1 MFLVFLLAAQAFAAT
16 QVRSPTGDNSQTGT
30 WAVVPASPTTFYDKV
45 DEYPTPDDSTTY
57 IYCTALSAGSARN
70 IFNFTA
76 FTVPSGAVVSS
87 LEITYRHRGSGG
99 GNYKIGPSLRV
110 GGSTFETDATFN
122 QNSWGIT
129 TTSSYTTNPA
139 GGAWTVDDI
148 NGTGIKPLQ
157 AFGVYST
164 DVTPN
169 PYVTQ
174 VYAKVYYNVAPAT
187 TTPASITQYTDGSG
201 YVSFQTTVSDS
212 DLDTT
217 RLKVEYSDDGGT
229 NWYDPD
235 LVSATP
241 SSGTVDLNNANPYQ
255 IGSVNPIG
263 TNTGS
268 VTLTV
273 VWNTKSAANGNG
285 SLSGTDQ
292 SDIQVRVTPNDFS
305 LDGTAQASYNFSVDN
320 LNPATLTATNIVT
333 QPKAGDTTVTLEASF
348 IETNPNTNTFYVAI
362 NGGAYGVGTPG
373 TTNTATPAAQA
384 VAVGATLD
392 GNDYVSKVKC
402 EHSDD
407 FGNLG
412 TNESIN
418 PNAAKKYVKPYTPIA
433 PTVSNPASSEVD
445 IVVRKNPSE
454 TDGLEYAINVP
465 SHGKYVQTN
474 GTLGDTP
481 AWQTIEAWGTK
492 VVSGLTSPVANYT
505 FRTKSRNTS
514 DAAHQSS
521 SESDFSPTASITN
534 TAPIGG
540 YTADNVI
547 PAAQCTQ
554 STDGNGIVTI
564 SFRVKD
570 DQQDLCTLETFQ
582 YSTNE
587 GTSWSAPTGGDSSAA
602 LSTGWTNN
610 GGSKYASATSFAGT
624 VHSFTLN
631 TKHADVAV
639 LNTIDQNNIRIRFT
653 VNDGLVNSAS
663 PASSENFTVDNKA
676 PVASVTTNITSRP
689 NGGDNTV
696 TLLSSFA
703 ESHPNTNTFYL
714 AVNGGSYG
722 AGTIGEAGTANPSA
736 KPTTVGAALDGNDYV
751 SSVECVHVD
760 AYGNTGVNE
769 NASPINNYVKP
780 YTPPPPTVNNPMA
793 SSVDVAV
800 NQNASETA
808 GLDYA
813 IYVPSHSK
821 YVQTD
826 GTLGNTA
833 AWQTPGAWGTK
844 TVTGLTAPVSAYF
857 FCTKSRNPN
866 GDKPESDLSGVA
878 SSSNTAPLLNNGTTE
893 NMIPILS
900 QAIDG
905 SGKVTIPFRIKDL
918 ELNNCSVLNGSFQ
931 YQVNGTGWNDILDV
945 DITGTKTGLSS
956 AADLSGSVHTLI
968 WDTSKEYIDDAESL
982 NVQVRLKVNDGTLDS
997 TVGVSPTGFNVD
1009 NLDPAPLSTT
1019 EVYTQPQAGD
1029 TSVTVKS
1036 SFTEINPNTNTFYVA
1051 INGGAYGAGAAGE
1064 TNTADP
1070 SPKAVPLGVTL
1081 KGSDYVSKVKCVHI
1095 DDFGNEGANEN
1106 LNPDSAK
1113 KFVKPFTPPS
1123 PSLSNATSSTV
1134 DIRVNQFHDEAAG
1147 LEYAIYVSSH
1157 SKYVQSDGALGDT
1170 AAWQTV
1176 ADWGTKTAVGLTSV
1190 ANYVFKTKSRNSSD
1204 AAHQTSSES
1213 DFSDGISIAPVP
1225 PTPEGI
1231 VSYYPPAGA
1240 SGISPESKVIIV
1252 FNRDMNQASVQNAFS
1267 LKAVYDN
1274 RGNVVNSA
1282 EAGSFSWPD
1291 GRTFTFIP
1299 DPSLSKGYTYRA
1311 SLSGSLIDSTGSRL
1325 NVDLVW
1331 SFRVVMERQV
1341 QNVFYSRDQKVWV
1354 TVPAGA
1360 MPDDGSIDFNRDPLT
1375 YPKEVDPNSIAGA
1388 NNKILAEGNQFFH
1401 PIDFYTTE
1409 INAYRTDGIRF
1420 SEPFNAPVTLNFK
1433 YDVQN
1438 GFVFGAATA
1447 AESKIL
1453 ERGLLVY
1460 RLDEEHGLWVK
1471 VPGSTINSVQKVV
1484 SAGVPHFSVYTLM
1497 ATPAFSLADA
1507 YAFPNPF
1514 KPSEGHTQITFTN
1527 LASICTIKIFTLTG
1541 DLVKTMV
1548 ANDGSGQAAWNAKND
1563 AGESVVSGLYLFV
1576 IDSGQDVKRGKL
1588 VIIK

>member
-1 MFLVFLLAAQAFAAT
+1 MFLALLLTAHVFAGTQFCLVSGDHSVSGTWTISGEATRWQAVNLNDGDTSYIRATAASSRALFTFPAFNVPAGSSISRVVIYYVHKRDTTGGSYTLYSSIRAGGTNYDSAEAAT
-16 QVRSPTGDNSQTGT
+16 PGNTYAT
-30 WAVVPASPTTFYDKV
+30 KV
-45 DEYPTPDDSTTY
+45 DTY
-57 IYCTALSAGSARN
+57 VINPKTGS
-70 IFNFTA
+70 
-76 FTVPSGAVVSS
+76 P
-87 LEITYRHRGSGG
+87 
-99 GNYKIGPSLRV
+99 
-110 GGSTFETDATFN
+110 
-122 QNSWGIT
+122 W
-129 TTSSYTTNPA
+129 TTNEVN
-139 GGAWTVDDI
+139 GIGANT
-148 NGTGIKPLQ
+148 LE
-157 AFGVYST
+157 AFGVDAT
-164 DVTPN
+164 VVTKN
-169 PYVTQ
+169 PRITQ
-174 VYAKVYYNVAPAT
+174 VSAEVVYNVPPVA
-187 TTPASITQYTDGSG
+187 TTPASIIQYTNGSG
-201 YVSFQTTVSDS
+201 YVSFQATVSDS
-212 DLDTT
+212 DLNST
-217 RLKVEYSDDGGT
+217 RLKVEYSDDGGL

-241 SSGTVDLNNANPYQ
+241 SSGTVDLTNANTYQ
-255 IGSVNPIG
+255 IGSIDSIETG
-263 TNTGS
+263 TGS
-268 VTLTV
+268 IILTI
-273 VWNTKSAANGNG
+273 VWNTKSAANGHG
-285 SLSGTDQ
+285 SLSGTNL
-292 SDIQVRVTPNDFS
+292 SNIRVRVTPNDFS
-305 LDGTAQASYNFSVDN
+305 LDGTAQASSNFSVDD
-320 LNPATLTATNIVT
+320 LNPATLVPTNIVT

-348 IETNPNTNTFYVAI
+348 TETNPNTNTFYLAI
-362 NGGAYGVGTPG
+362 NGGAYGAWTAGS
-373 TTNTATPAAQA
+373 TNTATPAAQA
-384 VAVGATLD
+384 VTVGATLD
-392 GNDYVSKVKC
+392 GNDSISKVKC

-412 TNESIN
+412 TNESTS
-418 PNAAKKYVKPYTPIA
+418 PDGVKKYVKPYTPPA
-433 PTVSNPASSEVD
+433 PTVSNPTSSEVD
-445 IVVRKNPSE
+445 IVVNKNPLE
-454 TDGLEYAINVP
+454 TDGLEYAIYVS
-465 SHGKYVQTN
+465 SHNKYVQAD
-474 GTLGDTP
+474 GTLGDTAVWQIIP
-481 AWQTIEAWGTK
+481 APGWGTK

-505 FRTKSRNTS
+505 FKTKSRNSS
-514 DAAHQSS
+514 DAANQLS
-521 SESDFSPTASITN
+521 SESNLSPPASITN
-534 TAPIGG
+534 TAPVGG
-540 YTADNVI
+540 YSADNVI

-554 STDGNGIVTI
+554 SANGDGIVTI
-564 SFRVKD
+564 SFRIKD
-570 DQQDLCTLETFQ
+570 GQQDLCTLETFQ
-582 YSTNE
+582 YSTN
-587 GTSWSAPTGGDSSAA
+587 GGSTWNAPANGDNSGSL
-602 LSTGWTNN
+602 LSGWTTNE
-610 GGSKYASATSFAGT
+610 GVKYSSSTDFSTAAT
-624 VHSFTLN
+624 HSFTFN
-631 TKHADVAV
+631 TKHADVTP
-639 LNTIDQNNIRIRFT
+639 LNSIDQNNIRIRFT
-653 VNDGLVNSAS
+653 VNDGLVNSAF
-663 PASSENFTVDNKA
+663 PATSENFTVDNVA
-676 PVASVTTNITSRP
+676 PATSVTTNITSRP
-689 NGGDNTV
+689 NGGDTTV
-696 TLLSSFA
+696 TLLSSFT
-703 ESHPNTNTFYL
+703 ESHPNTNTFYI
-714 AVNGGSYG
+714 AVNGGAYG
-722 AGTIGEAGTANPSA
+722 AGTTGEAGTNPPA
-736 KPTTVGAALDGNDYV
+736 KPTAVGAALDGNDYI

-780 YTPPPPTVNNPMA
+780 YTPPPPTVNNPTA
-793 SSVDVAV
+793 STVDVAV
-800 NQNASETA
+800 NQNASEAA
-808 GLDYA
+808 GLEYA
-813 IYVPSHSK
+813 IYVSSHSQ
-821 YVQTD
+821 YVQSN
-826 GTLGNTA
+826 GALGGSA
-833 AWQTPGAWGTK
+833 AWQTPEAWGTK

-866 GDKPESDLSGVA
+866 GDQPESDLSGVA
-878 SSSNTAPLLNNGTTE
+878 SSSNTAPLLNDGTTE
-893 NMIPILS
+893 NFLGTLS
-900 QAIDG
+900 QATDG

-918 ELNNCSVLNGSFQ
+918 ELNNCSAVNGSFQ
-931 YQVNGTGWNDILDV
+931 YQVNGVSWNDILDV

-956 AADLSGSVHTLI
+956 AANLSGNLHTLI

-1009 NLDPAPLSTT
+1009 NLDPASLSTT

-1051 INGGAYGAGAAGE
+1051 INGGAYGAGAAGD

-1095 DDFGNEGANEN
+1095 DDFGNEGANDN
-1106 LNPDSAK
+1106 LNPDSAR

-1123 PSLSNATSSTV
+1123 PSLANATSSTV

-1157 SKYVQSDGALGDT
+1157 GKYVQSDGALGDN
-1170 AAWQTV
+1170 AAWQTI

-1190 ANYVFKTKSRNSSD
+1190 ANYLFKTKSRNSSD

-1252 FNRDMNQASVQNAFS
+1252 FTRDMNQASVQNAFS

-1311 SLSGSLIDSTGSRL
+1311 SLSGSLIDATGSRL
-1325 NVDLVW
+1325 NVDLTW
-1331 SFRVVMERQV
+1331 SFRVVSERQV
-1341 QNVFYSRDQKVWV
+1341 QNIFYSRDQKVWV

-1360 MPDDGSIDFNRDPLT
+1360 MPDDGAIDFNRDPLN
-1375 YPKEVDPNSIAGA
+1375 YPKEVDPNSITGA
-1388 NNKILAEGNQFFH
+1388 NNKVLAEGNQFFH
-1401 PIDFYTTE
+1401 PINFYTTE
-1409 INAYRTDGIRF
+1409 INAYRTDGVRF
-1420 SEPFNAPVTLNFK
+1420 SDPFNTPVTLNFK

-1453 ERGLLVY
+1453 ERGLVVY

-1471 VPGSTINSVQKVV
+1471 VPSSTINSVQKVI
-1484 SAGVPHFSVYTLM
+1484 SSGVTHFSVYTLM
-1497 ATPAFSLADA
+1497 STPAFSLADA

-1527 LASICTIKIFTLTG
+1527 LASICTIKIFTMTG
-1541 DLVKTMV
+1541 DLVKTIA

-1563 AGESVVSGLYLFV
+1563 AGEPVVSGLYLFV